1 MLWPLLHGDGDGF
14 GCRDVRFDGIFL
26 FHVEDAI
33 GLVFRPVFIRLVIA
47 TNPARRPYRIANMDV
62 SGDVP
67 EGLGHV
73 AEDFLLFVS
82 NHGQGS
88 GLNPAEANGG
98 AFTSPF
104 QEGVPDT

>member
-1 MLWPLLHGDGDGF
+1 
-14 GCRDVRFDGIFL
+14 
-26 FHVEDAI
+26 
-33 GLVFRPVFIRLVIA
+33 
-47 TNPARRPYRIANMDV
+47 MDV

-73 AEDFLLFVS
+73 TEDFLLFVS

-88 GLNPAEANGG
+88 GLDPAEADGG